1 LIPLPS
7 RGRVLR
13 GDSGST
19 ATGVLMERRILLVAV
34 YAVVI
39 AASIARADT
48 RRPILLESHVGPPPK
63 DARYFID
70 YMVRTM
76 GADAPL
82 AGEEL
87 RRRIENSLSRT
98 AGSPER
104 PKNIRHLVEDGRRL
118 FIEGEFLSAVAQLEQ
133 AHETLMSKVALV
145 ASDQTLRDALHKA
158 LLVTAHSYLRLKQPD
173 RATELVSQVIRSYP
187 DRDLS
192 MVQYSPELVGFYK
205 KVRRE
210 LDRQPRGTLMVTTRP
225 EKCLVFLNER
235 FVGLSPV
242 KAVDL
247 YPGRYRVFVQRPR
260 EPGRIHLANVNG
272 GDHQI
277 TIDFELDRLLK
288 TEPFVGLSFKSRQAQ
303 TQGEPRYA
311 AALARALD
319 APMAIV
325 LGFRRYRGRRVI
337 EGTAISAD
345 TGVIRSGMVALEPAA
360 PSPDTLKALGLFLVS
375 GKPGI
380 GIIVGDGPGGA
391 PPAGAPDDSGGG
403 FFSAKVFK
411 WITLGIAVAG
421 LGAGIALIAIDG
433 RGNCDVAQGG
443 LCPESY
449 QTMTPGIIL
458 TVAGGAAAVGS
469 GVLFYLDARGS
480 KKVGVLPWLG
490 PRHAGLG
497 AVLSF

>member
-1 LIPLPS
+1 
-7 RGRVLR
+7 
-13 GDSGST
+13 
-19 ATGVLMERRILLVAV
+19 MLVVADV
-34 YAVVI
+34 
-39 AASIARADT
+39 RADT
-48 RRPILLESHVGPPPK
+48 NPPILLESYIGTPPR

-70 YMVRTM
+70 YLVRTM
-76 GADAPL
+76 GSDAPL
-82 AGEEL
+82 AGKWL
-87 RRRIENSLSRT
+87 RQRIENSLSRT
-98 AGSPER
+98 AGSSQR

-133 AHETLMSKVALV
+133 ARETLMGKVALV

-210 LDRQPRGTLMVTTRP
+210 MDRQPRGTLTVTTKP

-235 FVGLSPV
+235 FVGLSPAKV
-242 KAVDL
+242 VDL
-247 YPGRYRVFVQRPR
+247 YPGRYRVYVQRPR

-277 TIDFELDRLLK
+277 TVDFELDRVLK
-288 TEPFVGLSFKSRQAQ
+288 TEPFVGLSFKSRKAQ
-303 TQGEPRYA
+303 TEGEPRYA
-311 AALARALD
+311 SALARALE

-325 LGFRRYRGRRVI
+325 LGFRRYQGRRVI

-345 TGVIRSGMVALEPAA
+345 TGRVIRSGMVALEPAA
-360 PSPDTLKALGLFLVS
+360 PSPDTLKALGLFLTS
-375 GKPGI
+375 GKPAT
-380 GIIVGDGPGGA
+380 GIIVGG
-391 PPAGAPDDSGGG
+391 AGAAPLPGPPDDSGG

-411 WITLGIAVAG
+411 WITLGVAVAG
-421 LGAGIALIAIDG
+421 LGTGIALIAIDG
-433 RGNCDVAQGG
+433 SGSCDVPEGG

-458 TVAGGAAAVGS
+458 TVAGGAAAIGS
-469 GVLFYLDARGS
+469 GVLFYLDARRS
-480 KKVGVLPWLG
+480 KKAAVVPWLG

-497 AVLSF
+497 AVFSF